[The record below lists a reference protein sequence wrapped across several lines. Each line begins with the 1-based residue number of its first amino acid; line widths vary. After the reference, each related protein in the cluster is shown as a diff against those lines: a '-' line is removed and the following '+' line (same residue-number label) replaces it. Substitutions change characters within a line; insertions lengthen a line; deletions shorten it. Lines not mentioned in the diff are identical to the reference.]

1 MSHETHGDYL
11 SSNGMCV
18 GTATLPAVLLWPTL
32 EETMYSG
39 LIDIIL
45 SAQPSPEAASL
56 LMTHP
61 WWWQIE
67 AEAGGVLRLALPVL
81 SVISAGNCAHWVS
94 LDMDCAESSS
104 GRHSVPVLQSG
115 DKGFFF
121 YMVTGEIDT
130 TFELVIQ
137 RRGLNTTPLLFLCC
151 REPRSGSPG
160 RRSK

>member
-1 MSHETHGDYL
+1 MSHETHGDCL

-94 LDMDCAESSS
+94 LEMDCAESSS

-115 DKGFFF
+115 DKVFFL
-121 YMVTGEIDT
+121 YGD
-130 TFELVIQ
+130 
-137 RRGLNTTPLLFLCC
+137 RGNRHNIWAGYPEKGAEYNPTSFPLLQ
-151 REPRSGSPG
+151 RAKVWQPWE
-160 RRSK
+160 KKV